1 MYYDSKSDFYIR
13 QYGPKVAILV
23 LSVALVIS
31 GLYIYCST
39 RVGTNTTDNSVVVA
53 NSENTEKTN
62 DNENKV
68 VETEQNSLQNI
79 EDKNTVE
86 SNVVEEVKKDEEI
99 VISKGLTASLKNL
112 PILEKTSKATVSS
125 VTEKNTI
132 IVKLNSY
139 YYEVNL
145 IGIDYANSTATIN
158 NKLKEDLTD
167 KEVKLAFD
175 KVRVKDGQV
184 YAYVYLSD
192 DVSYNETLL
201 KEGQARLKVESTNT
215 SLLSKFVDAQK
226 TAKSNNVGIWAKK

>member
-39 RVGTNTTDNSVVVA
+39 RVGTSTTDNSVVVA

-86 SNVVEEVKKDEEI
+86 RNVVEEVKKDEEI

-112 PILEKTSKATVSS
+112 PVLEKTSKATVSS

>member
-1 MYYDSKSDFYIR
+1 M
-13 QYGPKVAILV
+13 
-23 LSVALVIS
+23 
-31 GLYIYCST
+31 
-39 RVGTNTTDNSVVVA
+39 
-53 NSENTEKTN
+53 
-62 DNENKV
+62 
-68 VETEQNSLQNI
+68 
-79 EDKNTVE
+79 
-86 SNVVEEVKKDEEI
+86 
-99 VISKGLTASLKNL
+99 
-112 PILEKTSKATVSS
+112 
-125 VTEKNTI
+125 TEKNTI

-192 DVSYNETLL
+192 DVSFNETLL

-226 TAKSNNVGIWAKK
+226 TAKANNVGIWAKK

>member
-1 MYYDSKSDFYIR
+1 MRLNKII
-13 QYGPKVAILV
+13 GKEV
-23 LSVALVIS
+23 LNEK
-31 GLYIYCST
+31 G
-39 RVGTNTTDNSVVVA
+39 SVVGKVTDIEIDTA
-53 NSENTEKTN
+53 SNRIEN
-62 DNENKV
+62 
-68 VETEQNSLQNI
+68 
-79 EDKNTVE
+79 
-86 SNVVEEVKKDEEI
+86 I
-99 VISKGLTASLKNL
+99 VISPKNKEKGLTASLKNL
-112 PILEKTSKATVSS
+112 PVLEKTSKATVSS

-132 IVKLNSY
+132 IIKLNSY
-139 YYEVNL
+139 YYEINL